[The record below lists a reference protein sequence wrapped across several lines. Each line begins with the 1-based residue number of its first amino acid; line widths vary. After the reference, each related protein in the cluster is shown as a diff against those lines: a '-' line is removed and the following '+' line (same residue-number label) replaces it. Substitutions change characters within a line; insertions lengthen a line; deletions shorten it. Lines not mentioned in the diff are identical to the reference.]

1 MLALVGWFVVKRGGD
16 ADVATTGPTGRT
28 QSTVL
33 LEVGGQPVTGL
44 ALLASDPATGEGAVV
59 LVPNSLMVDVAG
71 VGPMTLGQAAALAA
85 GRRGRRR
92 RSPTASGSRSTAPG
106 RSTPSGLAAL
116 VDAVGG
122 VTVTV
127 DTDITGRGAT
137 EGSTVVLIPA
147 GTQTLDGVSAATYAA
162 FLGADEPE
170 QSRLA
175 RLDSVLSAVIGGLPA
190 DSGQVTLQLGALGAG
205 SASTMPEQLAPFLA
219 GLRSAE
225 QSTSVVHRTLPVR
238 SIDAGGA
245 SPSVGIDADASAAL
259 VSDLLSSSVSPQ
271 RPGGDVRVL
280 VQNGVGT
287 PGLGSSA
294 RDLLVAEGFTYVP
307 GGNAASFGTNRSV
320 VLIAD
325 ATADKRAEGAA
336 VAEALGLPTSS
347 LRITARGQS
356 IADVVVILGAR
367 LQALI
372 GSRTRHP
379 LGVRS
384 LGVLL
389 SRGKAWS

>member
-1 MLALVGWFVVKRGGD
+1 MDGTWQLD
-16 ADVATTGPTGRT
+16 
-28 QSTVL
+28 
-33 LEVGGQPVTGL
+33 
-44 ALLASDPATGEGAVV
+44 
-59 LVPNSLMVDVAG
+59 
-71 VGPMTLGQAAALAA
+71 
-85 GRRGRRR
+85 
-92 RSPTASGSRSTAPG
+92 TA
-106 RSTPSGLAAL
+106 GLAAL

-127 DTDITGRGAT
+127 DTDITGPGAT
-137 EGSTVVLIPA
+137 AGSTVVLIPA

-205 SASTMPEQLAPFLA
+205 SASTLPEQLAPFLA
-219 GLRSAE
+219 GPALGRAGHLRGPPHAPGPLHRRRRLHPRVGLDAE
-225 QSTSVVHRTLPVR
+225 
-238 SIDAGGA
+238 
-245 SPSVGIDADASAAL
+245 ASAAL
-259 VSDLLSSSVSPQ
+259 VSDLLAASVAPQ

-307 GGNAASFGTNRSV
+307 GGNAASFGTTRSV

-325 ATADKRAEGAA
+325 ATAAKRAEGAA

-347 LRITARGQS
+347 LAHHRPRSEHRRRRRHPGR
-356 IADVVVILGAR
+356 R

-372 GSRTRHP
+372 GGRTRDP
-379 LGVRS
+379 RDVRS